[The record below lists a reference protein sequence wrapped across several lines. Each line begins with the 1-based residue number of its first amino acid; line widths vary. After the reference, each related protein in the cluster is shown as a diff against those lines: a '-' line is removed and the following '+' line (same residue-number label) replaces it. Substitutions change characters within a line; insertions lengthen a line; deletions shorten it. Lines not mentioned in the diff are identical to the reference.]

1 MKRNIKKVGDV
12 WMLDPPQGVKDYVC
26 NCRKPGNPVV
36 SQYNIVEIS
45 EKQTK
50 NTRILKDRY
59 SIINIL
65 AAKDKPLR
73 LMEVGTAAGDFAQV
87 MIDSLNIEKIILI
100 DKFDT
105 LDVMTTADERYS
117 GDGHYQFVVSR
128 FKDNHEVEI
137 IKGFSIDVLPIFIPM
152 EEKDKFDFI
161 YIDSDHS
168 FHNVYNELLYASQ
181 IVKKSGV
188 IGIDDFTS
196 ATDDPIH
203 PYEVMQAVTHFLEN
217 NTEWNVEFFT
227 FGDESYQNI
236 YISREDDTEVDVS

>member
-1 MKRNIKKVGDV
+1 MKRNIKRVGDL
-12 WMLDPPQGVKDYVC
+12 WILDPPQDLKDYLC
-26 NCRKPGNPVV
+26 NCEKPGNPVV
-36 SQYNIVEIS
+36 SQYNIVKIS

-73 LMEVGTAAGDFAQV
+73 LLEIGTAAGDFAQV

-105 LDVMTTADERYS
+105 LDIMTMAYERYS
-117 GDGHYQFVVSR
+117 GDGHYQFVVDR
-128 FKDNHEVEI
+128 FKDNPKVEI

-181 IVKKSGV
+181 ILKKSGV
-188 IGIDDFTS
+188 IGMDDFTS
-196 ATDDPIH
+196 TIDDPMH
-203 PYEVMQAVTHFLEN
+203 PYEVMQAVTQFLEN

-236 YISREDDTEVDVS
+236 YISREYDTEVDVS